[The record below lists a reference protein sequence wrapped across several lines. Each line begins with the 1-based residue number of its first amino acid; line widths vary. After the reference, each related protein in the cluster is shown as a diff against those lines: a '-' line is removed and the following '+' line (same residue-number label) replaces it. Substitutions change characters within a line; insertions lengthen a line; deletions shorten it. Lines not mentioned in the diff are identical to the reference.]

1 MVASLAGS
9 LLVVLKGFRMVSKK
23 LIDEL
28 VRLLLPRLMTELVK
42 VLEELL
48 KQDLDKDGKVG
59 FGGQ

>member
-1 MVASLAGS
+1 MVS
-9 LLVVLKGFRMVSKK
+9 KKSKK

-28 VRLLLPRLMTELVK
+28 VRLLLPRLLTELVK